1 MKAINKLRILVL
13 LLMAPAMAIAS
24 GTGVHLDKAPVD
36 LKNTASLQRGAKLF
50 TSRCLACHSASYMR
64 YNRLLDIGMT
74 EEQIKKELEL
84 PEDVKLGSTMQ
95 AAMDANSAK
104 LAFGEAPPDLSVI
117 ARSRSA
123 DWLYTYMR
131 TFYVDANRA
140 SGWNN
145 TTFPNVGMP
154 FVLADLQGKQVLR
167 VENQKGHEIKKLVLE
182 TPGSMCTAG
191 YSMCTAGYD
200 ATIADLTNYLVF
212 MSDPSKLVRAEL
224 GYIVLGFL
232 FVLFVLVYALK
243 KEVWRDLH
251 KH

>member
-1 MKAINKLRILVL
+1 MKAINKLWILVL
-13 LLMAPAMAIAS
+13 LLMVPAMAVAS
-24 GTGVHLDKAPVD
+24 GADVHLDKAPVD
-36 LKNTASLQRGAKLF
+36 LKNIASLQRGAKLF
-50 TSRCLACHSASYMR
+50 TTRCLACHSASYMR
-64 YNRLLDIGMT
+64 YNRLRDIGMT
-74 EEQIKKELEL
+74 EEQIKKDLEL

-131 TFYVDANRA
+131 TFYVDPSRP

-145 TTFPNVGMP
+145 TVFPGVGMP

-167 VENQKGHEIKKLVLE
+167 IENKKGHETKKLVLE
-182 TPGSMCTAG
+182 SLGSMCTAG

-212 MSDPSKLVRAEL
+212 MSDPSKMVRYDL

-232 FVLFVLVYALK
+232 FVLFVLLYALK
-243 KEVWRDLH
+243 KELWKDIH
-251 KH
+251 